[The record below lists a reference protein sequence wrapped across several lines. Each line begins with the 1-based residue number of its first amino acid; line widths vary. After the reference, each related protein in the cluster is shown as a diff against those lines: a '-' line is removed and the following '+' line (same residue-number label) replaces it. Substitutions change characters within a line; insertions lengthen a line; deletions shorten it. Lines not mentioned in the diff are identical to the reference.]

1 MNFAEMI
8 EEQQRKDAEQ
18 KQQREDE
25 ISELRKSIMAG
36 KITDVEPSEEQELP
50 AVYRDMEQ
58 QLIDA
63 MDFVNEVKAKIE
75 LMKQSLLQAMES
87 GFVKRWKGERMTIT
101 YCEPSMRQIVDVERL
116 KKERPDIYNEYTK
129 ISETKP
135 SVKISIK
142 K

>member
-25 ISELRKSIMAG
+25 ISELRKSIMSG
-36 KITDVEPSEEQELP
+36 KITDVEVSEEQELP
-50 AVYRDMEQ
+50 AVYHDMEQ

-101 YCEPSMRQIVDVERL
+101 YCESSMRQIVDVERL
-116 KKERPDIYNEYTK
+116 KKERTDIYNEYTK

>member
-8 EEQQRKDAEQ
+8 EEQQRKDAEH

-36 KITDVEPSEEQELP
+36 KITDIDVSEEQELP
-50 AVYRDMEQ
+50 AVYRDMGQ
-58 QLIDA
+58 QLVDA
-63 MDFVNEVKAKIE
+63 INFMNEVKAKIE

-87 GFVKRWKGERMTIT
+87 GSAKKWEGKLMTIT
-101 YCEPSMRQIVDVERL
+101 YCEPSMRQIVDVARL
-116 KKERPDIYNEYTK
+116 KKERPDIYDEYTK
-129 ISETKP
+129 ISETNP
-135 SVKISIK
+135 SIRITIK